1 MVIDETCAVIF
12 GGTGFI
18 GTFFSRYLVEK
29 KGFDKVYL
37 YDHEPLSSKHLF
49 FRKDML
55 ASYPN
60 IQEVH
65 GDVRQP
71 IDWMPAEKITLIAN
85 FAAVHREPG
94 HEGHEYYKTNLL
106 GAGNVCNWADKVN
119 CQKIIFSSSI
129 APYGPSEDERNE
141 SSLPVPTTAYGGS
154 KLAAEKIHQIW
165 QAKDSDSRQLV
176 IVRPGVVFGP
186 GEGGNVSRLI
196 KAVRNRYFF
205 YIGNPKTRKAGVYVK
220 ELCHAMCWVLDS
232 EKSKT
237 DKVTLFNMTMN
248 PGPSIEEYVETIA
261 KVVGIK
267 ARVPKVPVSLLL
279 VASYIIDLCARPLGI
294 DHPFSPV
301 RIKKLTRSNNI
312 LPTYLCDNGYKYRY
326 TLEEALIDW
335 KQDCPDEWS

>member
-1 MVIDETCAVIF
+1 MIK
-12 GGTGFI
+12 FI
-18 GTFFSRYLVEK
+18 I
-29 KGFDKVYL
+29 
-37 YDHEPLSSKHLF
+37 YDNESLSSKHF
-49 FRKDML
+49 SFCKDML
-55 ASYPN
+55 ASHPN
-60 IQEVH
+60 IQETH
-65 GDVRQP
+65 GDVRQL
-71 IDWMPAEKITLIAN
+71 IDWIPAKKITLIAN
-85 FAAVHREPG
+85 LAAVQREPG
-94 HEGHEYYKTNLL
+94 HVGHEYYQTNLF
-106 GAGNVCNWADKVN
+106 GAENVCNWADKVN
-119 CQKIIFSSSI
+119 CQKIIFSSII
-129 APYGPSEDERNE
+129 APYGQSEDERNE

-154 KLAAEKIHQIW
+154 KLAAEKIHRIW
-165 QAKDSDSRQLV
+165 QAKDFDNRQLV

-196 KAVRNRYFF
+196 KAARNRYFF
-205 YIGNPKTRKAGVYVK
+205 YTGNQKTRKAGVYVK
-220 ELCHAMCWVLDS
+220 ERCNAMCWVLDS

-279 VASYIIDLCARPLGI
+279 VASYIIDLFARPLGI

-326 TLEEALIDW
+326 TLEEALLDW
-335 KQDCPDEWS
+335 KQDYPDEWS

>member
-1 MVIDETCAVIF
+1 MNCAVIF

-18 GTFFSRYLVEK
+18 GTFFARHLVEE

-37 YDHEPLSSKHLF
+37 YDHESLSSKHF
-49 FRKDML
+49 SFRKDML
-55 ASYPN
+55 ASYPS
-60 IQEVH
+60 IQEIH
-65 GDVRQP
+65 GDVRHP
-71 IDWMPAEKITLIAN
+71 IDWIPAEKITLIAN

-94 HEGHEYYKTNLL
+94 HEGHEYYQTNLL
-106 GAGNVCNWADKVN
+106 GAENVCDWADKVN

-165 QAKDSDSRQLV
+165 QAKDFDNRQLV

-205 YIGNPKTRKAGVYVK
+205 YTGNQKTRKAGVYVK

-261 KVVGIK
+261 KVIGIK

-279 VASYIIDLCARPLGI
+279 VASYIIDLFARPLGI

-335 KQDCPDEWS
+335 KNDCPEEWS